1 MSFRSFPRW
10 EVAEA
15 MEERYIRNL
24 GALTEA
30 ECAMLREKTVLVAGC
45 GGLGGYLIEMLL
57 RLGIGEIRAA
67 DGDCFE
73 ASNLNRQLLSVPAL
87 LGKSKAAAA
96 AERAAAV
103 NPGVRFMAV
112 PKFVTAENAPAL
124 VRGCD
129 AVLDALDNIASRR
142 MLASVCAEARV
153 PLIHGAICG
162 WTAQAA
168 VVLPGDG
175 KMDWIYPD
183 GAALKSKASLS
194 FTPPFCAALQMAL
207 CVRLLTGR
215 EVEAGK
221 LYVADLLDMEME
233 SLL

>member
-1 MSFRSFPRW
+1 
-10 EVAEA
+10 

-30 ECAMLREKTVLVAGC
+30 ECALLREKTVLVAGC

-57 RLGIGEIRAA
+57 RLGVGEIRAA

-73 ASNLNRQLLSVPAL
+73 ASNMNRQLLSAPSL
-87 LGKSKAAAA
+87 LGRSKAETA

-103 NPGVRFMAV
+103 NPDVRFVAV
-112 PKFVTAENAPAL
+112 PEFVTEANVDEL

-129 AVLDALDNIASRR
+129 AVLDALDNIASRLL
-142 MLASVCAEARV
+142 LAKACAKAQI
-153 PLIHGAICG
+153 PMIHGAICG
-162 WTAQAA
+162 WSAQAA
-168 VVLPGDG
+168 IVMPGDG
-175 KMDWIYPD
+175 MMDRIYPE

-194 FTPPFCAALQMAL
+194 FTPPFCAALQTAL

-221 LYVADLLDMEME
+221 LYIADLLDMEMD
-233 SLL
+233 SLLLG

>member
-1 MSFRSFPRW
+1 
-10 EVAEA
+10 

-24 GALTEA
+24 GALSEA
-30 ECAMLREKTVLVAGC
+30 ECAMLRAKTVLVAGC

-57 RLGIGEIRAA
+57 RLGVGEIRAA
-67 DGDCFE
+67 DGDRFE
-73 ASNLNRQLLSVPAL
+73 ASNLNRQLLSAPGL
-87 LGKSKAAAA
+87 LGRGKAEVA

-103 NPGVRFMAV
+103 NPDVRFVAV
-112 PKFVTAENAPAL
+112 PEFVTERNAGQL

-142 MLASVCAEARV
+142 MLAQACADARA

-175 KMDWIYPD
+175 MMTWIYPE
-183 GAALKSKASLS
+183 GAALSSKTSLS
-194 FTPPFCAALQMAL
+194 FTPPFCAALQTAL

-215 EVEAGK
+215 EIETGR
-221 LYVADLLDMEME
+221 LYVADLLDMELQ
-233 SLL
+233 SLC